1 MNQLDEFQNG
11 EETGTLKRLSQARG
25 GKLVVKKRNS
35 TVISWCIACCYAVVS
50 SRAPVC
56 VCVPR
61 RKGRDAITRARKV
74 SSDSAPALPCLPSG
88 MCITPATNRMF
99 CTLYKNK
106 RVGGCTLSIYKEN
119 ASSIHTQHTHVKKRG
134 IKTKRKINVFDSPFS
149 LVFFESLSTTSRRTK
164 YETSQEGGGVCSE
177 VVVVCQVNLKMRFF
191 SGSLFFFLNNY
202 FVYEF

>member
-11 EETGTLKRLSQARG
+11 EETGTLKDSPKQRRKVG
-25 GKLVVKKRNS
+25 WKKRNS
-35 TVISWCIACCYAVVS
+35 TVISWYIACCYAVLS

-119 ASSIHTQHTHVKKRG
+119 ASSTHTHSTHTLKKKG
-134 IKTKRKINVFDSPFS
+134 NKNKTKNKCSTHRFLSSFS
-149 LVFFESLSTTSRRTK
+149 SRCQQQAEEQNMK
-164 YETSQEGGGVCSE
+164 PAKGGCAARWWLCV
-177 VVVVCQVNLKMRFF
+177 R
-191 SGSLFFFLNNY
+191 
-202 FVYEF
+202 